1 MCTKLAPDV
10 VAVRARRTHSRM
22 PPACGELV
30 SLPIAA
36 HSHPQLLTC
45 REAADQRREELRPLR
60 CPDVREESLRAENG
74 RVDFALVV
82 RIEGQNG
89 GFRLA

>member
-1 MCTKLAPDV
+1 
-10 VAVRARRTHSRM
+10 M
-22 PPACGELV
+22 PAACGELV

-45 REAADQRREELRPLR
+45 REAADQRRQELRPLR

-74 RVDFALVV
+74 RADFDL
-82 RIEGQNG
+82 G
-89 GFRLA
+89 GSN